1 MMVEEE
7 DDLRLVLSSSEEDK
21 DDSDS
26 DDGMIQIKNI
36 EKWALVLFL
45 RGKKNWKIRV
55 FLRKIGK
62 LKQEDRKTNPKGP

>member
-45 RGKKNWKIRV
+45 RGKKN
-55 FLRKIGK
+55 
-62 LKQEDRKTNPKGP
+62 